1 MLDKFK
7 ATASH
12 RVTNQVDAIM
22 VIGLGRFGLAVA
34 RSLVRLGHEVLAVDA
49 NKGGHKGGGVRAVD
63 ALVAGNGLH
72 VQRLG

>member
-7 ATASH
+7 SRAARRLASQ
-12 RVTNQVDAIM
+12 TDSIM

-49 NKGGHKGGGVRAVD
+49 RLAV
-63 ALVAGNGLH
+63 V
-72 VQRLG
+72 